1 MWATFCMMQGAALL
15 RLLGELP
22 LPGVGVVLIW
32 LSSVVWIAAFAVWG
46 VAYAPL
52 LWRPRTDGKAG

>member
-1 MWATFCMMQGAALL
+1 
-15 RLLGELP
+15 

-32 LSSVVWIAAFAVWG
+32 LSSVVWIGAIAVWG